1 MAANPRYELID
12 HPADVGMRI
21 FGQDLRELFSNAATG
36 MFEILAD
43 LSNVKEVTEVIVE
56 AKANGLEEL
65 LHEWL
70 NELLYIYEVQDLIFK
85 RFAVR
90 KMSRQKISASCW
102 GELRD
107 PARHHISTE
116 IKSVTYH
123 QLSVEKTEQGW
134 VAEVIFDL

>member
-1 MAANPRYELID
+1 MAGNPRYELID
-12 HPADVGMRI
+12 HPADVGIRI
-21 FGQDLRELFSNAATG
+21 FGKDLKELFSNAATA

-43 LSNVKEVTEVIVE
+43 LRKVKEVTEVAVE
-56 AKANGLEEL
+56 AKGKGLEAL

-70 NELLYIYEVQDLIFK
+70 SELLYVYEVDQLVFK
-85 RFAVR
+85 RFIVR
-90 KMSRQKISASCW
+90 EMSRERISATCW

-123 QLSVEKTEQGW
+123 QLKVEKTEQGW
-134 VAEVIFDL
+134 MAEVIFDL